1 MKKVIVS
8 LYLSLDGVMEE
19 PAWTE
24 PYFNHQVGKF
34 QHDLLFSSEA
44 LLLGRKTYQG
54 MAAAWPV
61 MKDEDGFAD
70 RMNSIPKYVPTTML
84 EEDAEWNA
92 NFIKGNVIEEITRL
106 KQESGQDLLIYGS
119 GELIRT
125 LMQHDLIDEYHFIVN
140 PVMVG
145 KGERL
150 FKDGLEQKAFKLINT
165 QTTDTGVAILSYAL
179 DKQVN

>member
-19 PAWTE
+19 PAWTA
-24 PYFNHQVGKF
+24 PYFNHQVGEF
-34 QHDLLFSSEA
+34 QHDLLFASGA
-44 LLLGRKTYQG
+44 LLLGRKTFQG
-54 MAAAWPV
+54 MAAAWPA

-70 RMNSIPKYVPTTML
+70 RMNSIPKFVPTTTL
-84 EEDAEWNA
+84 EDAEWNA

-106 KQESGQDLLIYGS
+106 KQEFSQNLLIYGS

-140 PVMVG
+140 PLVIG

-150 FKDGLEQKAFKLINT
+150 FKEGIDQKSFKLINT
-165 QTTDTGVAILSYAL
+165 QKTDTGVAILSYS
-179 DKQVN
+179 K